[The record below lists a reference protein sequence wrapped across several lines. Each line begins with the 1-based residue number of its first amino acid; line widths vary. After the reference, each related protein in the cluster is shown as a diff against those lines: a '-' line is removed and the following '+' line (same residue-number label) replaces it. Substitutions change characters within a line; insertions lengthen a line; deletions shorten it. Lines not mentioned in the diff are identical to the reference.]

1 MVAAVAGHTILAADN
16 VFVTLYETGLLPES
30 DHWQGIPL
38 SPTFSTNCS
47 LDQTGMS
54 GAVNHGLT

>member
-16 VFVTLYETGLLPES
+16 AFVTLYKMGLLPES
-30 DHWQGIPL
+30 DHRQGIPL
-38 SPTFSTNCS
+38 SPTFQTIYSM
-47 LDQTGMS
+47 DQTGMS